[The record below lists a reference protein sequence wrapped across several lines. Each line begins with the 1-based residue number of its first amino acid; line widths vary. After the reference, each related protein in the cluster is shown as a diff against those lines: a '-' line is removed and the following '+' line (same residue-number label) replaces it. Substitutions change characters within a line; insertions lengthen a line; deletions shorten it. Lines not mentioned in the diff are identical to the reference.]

1 MPLMVRAAL
10 LLFAA
15 VAAVAVCARAAAEE
29 GAVDPEVAA
38 CKQQCARQ
46 PQFGAAERRRCEER
60 CDEYGRA
67 KREAATGEEAERE
80 RDRCLHECRVGPPKP
95 GCERRCREAYDRAAR
110 GRGGGAPRGVAAP
123 TRRGCGGRWQAA
135 AGQ

>member
-1 MPLMVRAAL
+1 MRAHTQHMPLTVRAAL

-15 VAAVAVCARAAAEE
+15 GVLVAVSARAAASGQEEE

-46 PQFGAAERRRCEER
+46 PQFGAAERRRCVER

-67 KREAATGEEAERE
+67 KREAETGEEAERE

-95 GCERRCREAYDRAAR
+95 GCERRCREAYDRATR
-110 GRGGGAPRGVAAP
+110 GRGGVAPA
-123 TRRGCGGRWQAA
+123 W
-135 AGQ
+135 